1 MEPNLSQALHL
12 LNGDTVNQ
20 KVTNGGVI
28 ANMLKEKKRPE
39 EIIEEL
45 YVRCL
50 TRKPTG
56 EEMAG
61 VMELVK
67 EDGAEAKV
75 VLTDLFWAL
84 LNSQEFMFNH

>member
-20 KVTNGGVI
+20 KVEGGGVI
-28 ANMLKEKKRPE
+28 AKMLKEKKPPE
-39 EIIEEL
+39 EIAKDL

-50 TRKPTG
+50 TREPTPA
-56 EEMAG
+56 ECANVTAM
-61 VMELVK
+61 LK
-67 EDGAEAKV
+67 DDGAEPRQ